1 MGSSEASGTGAS
13 CWRLARTTSSTAS
26 TPIEAGPKGTLV
38 QDPVAVSPSIACRT
52 DAGVVVD
59 SILAGASVK
68 AGVSITLVDVGFAA
82 LAGKPCAAAAHT
94 VATVELTQTSISAG
108 KRRALV
114 HFLLAVEPGVASGT
128 LAHVAAPV
136 VLLLTFPLV
145 EAGRVSTGQQA
156 VLTVGTLEAL
166 GTGAHV
172 AALQICACPPIPAG
186 VAVTLLHLQLTV
198 DPREAWQACT
208 RIASLASVH
217 ASGAI
222 HAGMVMGAEVQVL
235 VT

>member
-1 MGSSEASGTGAS
+1 MGGEGEVQKKKGG
-13 CWRLARTTSSTAS
+13 WQRGKEDRT
-26 TPIEAGPKGTLV
+26 
-38 QDPVAVSPSIACRT
+38 
-52 DAGVVVD
+52 
-59 SILAGASVK
+59 
-68 AGVSITLVDVGFAA
+68 
-82 LAGKPCAAAAHT
+82 
-94 VATVELTQTSISAG
+94 ISAG

-172 AALQICACPPIPAG
+172 AALQILG
-186 VAVTLLHLQLTV
+186 KRKYKKVS
-198 DPREAWQACT
+198 E
-208 RIASLASVH
+208 
-217 ASGAI
+217 
-222 HAGMVMGAEVQVL
+222 
-235 VT
+235 